1 MMSKICIWFI
11 YSWFN
16 IKVTWSVHSFN
27 GDYLSIPEGTGSCE
41 YLFNET
47 PCTSSAPNHF
57 LLIKELLSHFTI
69 YFSNKLCHDQV
80 FCMCVH
86 MRQRW
91 EKLWWVIIF
100 VWSKWLK
107 ISLNF
112 AQWFVNFV
120 SWFILS
126 EDEYCLSIS
135 VCICTQMYR
144 CLPGLFVCLSVRLS
158 RPQSM
163 LTNSSQTHLIHPKW
177 ESNYPVLRVFFS
189 SQFCFC
195 PQILT

>member
-1 MMSKICIWFI
+1 M
-11 YSWFN
+11 
-16 IKVTWSVHSFN
+16 
-27 GDYLSIPEGTGSCE
+27 P
-41 YLFNET
+41 
-47 PCTSSAPNHF
+47 SSGILHV
-57 LLIKELLSHFTI
+57 
-69 YFSNKLCHDQV
+69 C
-80 FCMCVH
+80 
-86 MRQRW
+86 MRQRG

-100 VWSKWLK
+100 FWSKWLK

-126 EDEYCLSIS
+126 VDEHCLSIS

-144 CLPGLFVCLSVRLS
+144 CLAGLFVCLSVRLS

-177 ESNYPVLRVFFS
+177 ESNYPVLRVLFFT
-189 SQFCFC
+189 
-195 PQILT
+195 ILLLSTNSNIGDIQWIIKKNRFSL